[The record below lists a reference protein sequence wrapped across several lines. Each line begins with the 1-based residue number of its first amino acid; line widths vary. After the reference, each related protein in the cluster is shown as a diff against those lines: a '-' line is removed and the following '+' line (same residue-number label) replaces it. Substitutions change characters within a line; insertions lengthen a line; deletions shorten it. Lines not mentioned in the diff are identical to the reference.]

1 MNARIKQR
9 NGIAQWLCLGLAITG
24 TVVGLS
30 GCKVPVGGSGGSGTP
45 APPDPNHIFST
56 GNWQIQATPT
66 TGAAPFTTL
75 AGFINESGTDPG
87 VNDLTTAAFQAQSTT
102 CYVSTPTVPLEGAIL
117 GYQLGLRSFNVD
129 GQIVTISAAEDAT
142 VSHFTGTYSVAG
154 GCADG
159 ATGVLD
165 GVKYSSLTGNYK
177 GTLGD
182 AASAKTMQLSLSQFQ
197 QGTGDG
203 TFLVSGAGTIV
214 GVPCFTQATLAS
226 SDGGVVGSTVRL
238 SFVTND
244 PTGARLILTGSIT
257 PDAKT
262 LTLATATVT
271 GGSCAESLG
280 GSVLTVQ

>member
-1 MNARIKQR
+1 MNTRIKQKSNVAR
-9 NGIAQWLCLGLAITG
+9 WFCLGLAITS

-30 GCKVPVGGSGGSGTP
+30 GCKVPTGGSGGSGTP
-45 APPDPNHIFST
+45 GQPDPNHIYST

-66 TGAAPFTTL
+66 TGVAPFVAL
-75 AGFINESGTDPG
+75 GGFINESGTDPG
-87 VNDLTTAAFQAQSTT
+87 INDLTTAAFQAQSTT
-102 CYVSTPTVPLEGAIL
+102 CYVSTPTIPLEGAVL

-142 VSHFTGTYSVAG
+142 VSHLTGTYSVAG

-159 ATGVLD
+159 ASGVLD

-177 GTLGD
+177 GALGET
-182 AASAKTMQLSLSQFQ
+182 ASAETIQLSLTQFL

-203 TFLVSGAGTIV
+203 TFLVSGSGTFV

-226 SDGGVVGSTVRL
+226 SDGGVVGSAVKL

-244 PTGARLILTGSIT
+244 PTSARLILTGTIT

-262 LTLATATVT
+262 LILAAATVT
-271 GGSCAESLG
+271 GGSCAGSLG
-280 GSVLTVQ
+280 GAVLTSQ